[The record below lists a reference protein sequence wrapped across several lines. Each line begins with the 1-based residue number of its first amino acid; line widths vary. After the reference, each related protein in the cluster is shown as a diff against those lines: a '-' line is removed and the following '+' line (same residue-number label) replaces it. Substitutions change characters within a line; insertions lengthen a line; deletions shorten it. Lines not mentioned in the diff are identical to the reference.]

1 MQAPEIIDTVDP
13 TGARAR
19 GACLVSGCACK
30 DSRIL
35 SYRRAAFFAAGARRS
50 GQTADRIITVEPGW
64 RLPSAEV
71 SSTTQP

>member
-1 MQAPEIIDTVDP
+1 MQAPEIIEIVDP

-35 SYRRAAFFAAGARRS
+35 SYRRAAFSAAVACRS
-50 GQTADRIITVEPGW
+50 GQTADRIIAVEPGW

-71 SSTTQP
+71 SSTAQP